1 MILAVT
7 SVLSFMSYDEDDE
20 FDVPRCVRR
29 RLGGSSAAS
38 SFDAEGHF
46 AMESARNTTGASSSE
61 PEWASVARRMK
72 QRISRP
78 MDMQDGRGRYERS
91 AEKGKDTGY
100 AQHAYEHLQEAETFG
115 LGRPC
120 LANCKFG
127 RKCGMY
133 CRRQSNP

>member
-1 MILAVT
+1 
-7 SVLSFMSYDEDDE
+7 
-20 FDVPRCVRR
+20 
-29 RLGGSSAAS
+29 
-38 SFDAEGHF
+38 
-46 AMESARNTTGASSSE
+46 
-61 PEWASVARRMK
+61 
-72 QRISRP
+72 

-100 AQHAYEHLQEAETFG
+100 AQHAYEHLQEAESFG